1 MRVGGAFHLLLVC
14 LSPGMGLGR
23 GRGACMTPDGQEKG
37 SEGLTE
43 EPGRW
48 AEMPWQDAA
57 HPRPAATGVWMLP
70 RGPLP
75 RRALHLK
82 VWGTC
87 SWMVLHRVC
96 ERVGF
101 IHVCTCCA
109 WEHRARPELLGDL
122 GVG

>member
-1 MRVGGAFHLLLVC
+1 
-14 LSPGMGLGR
+14 MGLGR
-23 GRGACMTPDGQEKG
+23 GRGGLHDAGWAGKGQQEKG
-37 SEGLTE
+37 SEE

-48 AEMPWQDAA
+48 TEMSS
-57 HPRPAATGVWMLP
+57 HPRPAATGVWMLS

-87 SWMVLHRVC
+87 SCMALHGVC
-96 ERVGF
+96 ERVGL
-101 IHVCTCCA
+101 IHVCTCCE